1 MNLCNLSNVYH
12 YDIILIHT
20 IMEKISKPQ
29 SGYRMLLVVLLTLA
43 LAIFAFT
50 GKALLLAF
58 PLSLAFFLLLPG
70 FFIVEPN
77 KAMVLLLFGSY
88 KGTVKADGFFWVNP
102 FMTKKKISLRVRNF
116 ENKPLKVNDKI
127 GNPVMVGTIVV
138 WQVEDT
144 FKASF
149 DVDDYENFVHLQA
162 DAAVRKMAGTYPYDN
177 FEDEHAEVTLR
188 SGVEDVNRSLED
200 EISDRLQHAGINVI
214 EARISH
220 LAYSSEIASAML
232 QRQQATAIV
241 AARRMIVDGAVGM
254 VEMALEDLKIKGIID
269 FENEKKAAM
278 VSNLMVVLCSDKNAS
293 PVVNVGTLNP

>member
-1 MNLCNLSNVYH
+1 
-12 YDIILIHT
+12 
-20 IMEKISKPQ
+20 MEKTIKPQ
-29 SGYRMLLVVLLTLA
+29 SGYFMVF
-43 LAIFAFT
+43 IAFC
-50 GKALLLAF
+50 LLAF
-58 PLSLAFFLLLPG
+58 VVFTIIGKVVYMLVPSVLVFAFILPG

-88 KGTVKADGFFWVNP
+88 KGTVKEDGFFWVIP

-138 WQVEDT
+138 WQVADT

-177 FEDEHAEVTLR
+177 FEDEHAEITLR
-188 SGVEDVNRSLED
+188 SGVEDVNKSLED
-200 EISDRLQHAGINVI
+200 EISDRLQHAGIKVI

-254 VEMALEDLKIKGIID
+254 VEMALEDLKIKRIID
-269 FENEKKAAM
+269 FEDEKKASM

-293 PVVNVGTLNP
+293 PVVNVGTLNH

>member
-1 MNLCNLSNVYH
+1 
-12 YDIILIHT
+12 
-20 IMEKISKPQ
+20 MEKTIKPQ
-29 SGYRMLLVVLLTLA
+29 SGYLLILVAFGILA
-43 LAIFAFT
+43 LTIFAFAV
-50 GKALLLAF
+50 KAFILAL
-58 PLSLAFFLLLPG
+58 PAALVFFLVLPG

-102 FMTKKKISLRVRNF
+102 FMSKKKISLRVRNF

-188 SGVEDVNRSLED
+188 SGVEDVNKSLED
-200 EISDRLQHAGINVI
+200 EISDRLQHAGIKVI

-269 FENEKKAAM
+269 FEDEKKAAM